1 MQDSVRPPPTLC
13 HESIRASQFS
23 CLLLV
28 VGLAAPMMP
37 NLMMKPSPQS
47 TSSMASS
54 SEVAY
59 LEQLRNFQETEI
71 EILRRKDA
79 HLERMH
85 AVQTQELMSLREKN
99 VLYEKRIGELEEQ
112 VQQLLQAFPRLN
124 GSNSAASNAA
134 SMSGDAAAMDHGE
147 M

>member
-1 MQDSVRPPPTLC
+1 
-13 HESIRASQFS
+13 
-23 CLLLV
+23 
-28 VGLAAPMMP
+28 
-37 NLMMKPSPQS
+37 
-47 TSSMASS
+47 MASS